1 MPRPSILLWKLA
13 FGSAACSGQH
23 EPLDGLLADEPV
35 NQRRKN
41 PEPHRDPPPH
51 LIVAL
56 AAVEAPGSPAAKRA
70 SALMPEE
77 HDPPEHGQ
85 VGRSEHG
92 TDQSASQPNSPT
104 PKT

>member
-41 PEPHRDPPPH
+41 PEPHRDPPHH

-56 AAVEAPGSPAAKRA
+56 DVVEAPGSPAAKKA
-70 SALMPEE
+70 SDLMTEE
-77 HDPPEHGQ
+77 HDPPEHGH
-85 VGRSEHG
+85 VGRSEHV
-92 TDQSASQPNSPT
+92 TDQSAGQRNGPEQ
-104 PKT
+104 